1 MRQGYQLY
9 SAADYQSAELSFQI
23 SRDQV
28 PAIADFNL
36 GATYYKQKEF
46 DLAEIHFQKSLLNQ
60 VDRLKPSDVYY
71 NLGNSQLKNGK
82 TEKAIQSYKSCLR
95 LNSSDKSA
103 KHNLELA
110 LLALQ
115 TQKLQTQKL
124 QTQKLQTQKLQKKT
138 NSLLS
143 ANNVGDGDILISKQG
158 AIRLLESF
166 LTSEQVVHRQFLRR
180 KLTNQRDSDKD
191 W

>member
-9 SAADYQSAELSFQI
+9 SAADYQSAKLSFQI

-46 DLAEIHFQKSLLNQ
+46 DLAEIHFQKSLLDQ

-82 TEKAIQSYKSCLR
+82 TEKAIRSYKSCLR

-115 TQKLQTQKL
+115 K
-124 QTQKLQTQKLQKKT
+124 QKLQKQKLQKQT
-138 NSLLS
+138 NNLLS
-143 ANNVGDGDILISKQG
+143 ANNIGDGDVLISKQG

-166 LTSEQVVHRQFLRR
+166 LTSEQVVHRQFLQR

>member
-46 DLAEIHFQKSLLNQ
+46 DLAEIHFQKSLLGQ

-82 TEKAIQSYKSCLR
+82 TKKAIQSYKSCLR
-95 LNSSDKSA
+95 LNPSDKSA
-103 KHNLELA
+103 KYNLELA
-110 LLALQ
+110 LIALQ
-115 TQKLQTQKL
+115 PQKLQPQKL
-124 QTQKLQTQKLQKKT
+124 QSQKLQSQKLQKKT

-143 ANNVGDGDILISKQG
+143 ANIGDSDILISKRD
-158 AIRLLESF
+158 AIQLLESF
-166 LTSEQVVHRQFLRR
+166 LTNERVIYRQFLQRNF
-180 KLTNQRDSDKD
+180 TNQRNSDKD